1 MFEKTLSRPYSKG
14 FFNSVLKICEE
25 MLELS
30 GKNIKVIDLEEEEV
44 IIYNLTEFKDM
55 MELIK

>member
-1 MFEKTLSRPYSKG
+1 
-14 FFNSVLKICEE
+14 